1 MAACIEDNKSAI
13 FSGMNEKYFLICS
26 NSFYVGVISGSA
38 VALESF
44 GHLVIWSYA
53 LSRIRYHSLLMFP
66 GVLLI
71 CVPCNPFTLPYNHC
85 NTTVLMVMVNAAPEN
100 TIALCGVSS

>member
-1 MAACIEDNKSAI
+1 
-13 FSGMNEKYFLICS
+13 MNEKYFLVPS
-26 NSFYVGVISGSA
+26 TFYMRVISNAA
-38 VALESF
+38 VILESF
-44 GHLVIWSYA
+44 AHLLICSYA
-53 LSRIRYHSLLMFP
+53 LNVLLLYQSFLVFP

-71 CVPCNPFTLPYNHC
+71 CAPCNPFTLPYNHC